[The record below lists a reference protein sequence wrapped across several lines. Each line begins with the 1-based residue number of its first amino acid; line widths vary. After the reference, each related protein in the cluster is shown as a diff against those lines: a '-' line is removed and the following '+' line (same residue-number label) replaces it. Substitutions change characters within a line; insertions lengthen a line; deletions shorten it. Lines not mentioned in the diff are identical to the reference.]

1 MCIGYL
7 KRQLLRRHTTRWA
20 GEGPSLRSTGGL
32 CCQGQWPGL
41 DGIMAGPTRSVEIV
55 SVQNIKHVRW
65 SFTYWNLWLLHSFL
79 DGNLTLCQFFE
90 IHHSSSSSTWSNLF
104 CMPFLFLAYQNSF
117 CNRQLF
123 VTYTLHSDANSIFFL
138 QHKEEVEQLISPL
151 SEKDCRVITQEA
163 EIIILPSVVLPW
175 ACPQEVI
182 WRTIRGRHSWGLSAN
197 LTLCTIICLFR
208 RCTVSSLLWF
218 RRISIWH
225 DFFRSLSL
233 VINIAAPNLRL
244 TLYCKQYIMKQF
256 FLPKKT

>member
-1 MCIGYL
+1 MVTLLYVNSLKFIIPLAVAHEATSSVCHFSFFHIRTAFVIGNY
-7 KRQLLRRHTTRWA
+7 
-20 GEGPSLRSTGGL
+20 
-32 CCQGQWPGL
+32 
-41 DGIMAGPTRSVEIV
+41 
-55 SVQNIKHVRW
+55 
-65 SFTYWNLWLLHSFL
+65 LLHTHYIL
-79 DGNLTLCQFFE
+79 MQT
-90 IHHSSSSSTWSNLF
+90 
-104 CMPFLFLAYQNSF
+104 
-117 CNRQLF
+117 
-123 VTYTLHSDANSIFFL
+123 IFFL

-182 WRTIRGRHSWGLSAN
+182 WRTIRGRHSWGLFAN
-197 LTLCTIICLFR
+197 LTLCNIICLFR

>member
-1 MCIGYL
+1 MS
-7 KRQLLRRHTTRWA
+7 RRRAQPPQHWGAVLPRA
-20 GEGPSLRSTGGL
+20 VA
-32 CCQGQWPGL
+32 WPGRDNGRAHQISGNSL
-41 DGIMAGPTRSVEIV
+41 ST
-55 SVQNIKHVRW
+55 KHKACTLVFHVLEPVVITQLSW
-65 SFTYWNLWLLHSFL
+65 WWG
-79 DGNLTLCQFFE
+79 DLTLCQLFE

-197 LTLCTIICLFR
+197 LTLCNIICLFR